1 MNLRL
6 MAIAA
11 LVFAVRPPA
20 QPQMA
25 VSARAGLIHHAEGE
39 IYIDGETF
47 QPKAAA
53 FTQLAAGQSLRT
65 ADGRA
70 ELLMTP
76 QGFARGGR
84 RTEVY
89 LLSADIADAGLLL
102 IGGSV
107 IVDFLRSS
115 SKKERMTLAYG
126 AAAMEL
132 AGKGL
137 YRFDVVAGRPPR
149 LRVYKGRAVVR
160 AGNESRTVA
169 KTQALEIDG
178 GPLASPRRFD
188 PDFKDDFDKWNAH
201 RARAAARMARVGA
214 KRKRPPT
221 VFGPGM
227 GGRGRGRGASSSS
240 GGGGLGGGR
249 LGGSGRRTSGAPPR

>member
-84 RTEVY
+84 RTEVR

-102 IGGSV
+102 VGGSV

-115 SKKERMTLAYG
+115 SKKERITLAYG
-126 AAAMEL
+126 GAAMEL
-132 AGKGL
+132 ASKGL
-137 YRFDVVAGRPPR
+137 YRFDAVAGRPPR

-160 AGNESRTVA
+160 AGGESRTVA

-178 GPLASPRRFD
+178 GPLARPRRFD
-188 PDFKDDFDKWNAH
+188 PDFKDELDKWNAQ

-227 GGRGRGRGASSSS
+227 RGRGRGASSRS

-249 LGGSGRRTSGAPPR
+249 LGGGSGRRTSGAPPR